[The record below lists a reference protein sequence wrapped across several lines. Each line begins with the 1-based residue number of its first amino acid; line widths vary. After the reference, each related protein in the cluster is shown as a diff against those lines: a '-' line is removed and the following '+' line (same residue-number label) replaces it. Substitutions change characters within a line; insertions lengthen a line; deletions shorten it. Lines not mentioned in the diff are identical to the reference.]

1 MAVSPFDTIRI
12 NDATGRARQ
21 FLADFT
27 PGQKAVTALAVV
39 GVVVAG
45 FVFLTR
51 SSSPSYTTLY
61 SNLQPSQAGQV
72 TQKLSS
78 NHIPYKLSDG
88 GATISVPASDVNQQ
102 RISLAEA
109 GLPTGSTITFSTLAS
124 TGITSSQFVQ
134 NVDYQQALE
143 GQLDT
148 TIESIQGIGNAQV
161 SLVLPDTNTFAIGNT
176 QTPTASVLVNL
187 ADGTTLTSEQ
197 VQGIVH
203 LVASAV
209 PGLAATDVTVVD
221 NNGDVLSAPGV
232 DSSAD
237 TDSAQTTAY
246 DNQLGTSLSAL
257 VTKVVGQGN
266 AAVAVHAVLNF
277 NQQSTTTNG
286 FQTGKNGA
294 PITAPTS
301 QSSTNETYTGDG
313 AQAAGVLG
321 SGQPSTATN
330 QNGNYN
336 STQTQTSNAV
346 GQVTQTVQQAPGQ
359 VESTNVSV
367 LLNAN
372 AVQPSQVAAIRSM
385 VATAAGLNLAGGD
398 AIAVTSLPFSAPA
411 KVAPTKT
418 PAALTSKI
426 KNDLPDAG
434 LVLLIAVLFFLALRS
449 ARKRTPVFED
459 IPVGELASVT
469 GPVRDDDTATST
481 SLEPTTTLPALRAA
495 GSPVTPEVDRYI
507 SESPEE
513 VAELMR
519 TWSHEQPKKPAEL
532 Q

>member
-1 MAVSPFDTIRI
+1 LAVSPFDPVRI
-12 NDATGRARQ
+12 NDATARARQ
-21 FLADFT
+21 FLSDFT
-27 PGQKAVTALAVV
+27 PGQKAVTALAVL
-39 GVVVAG
+39 GVVVGG
-45 FVFLTR
+45 FLFLTH

-61 SNLQPSQAGQV
+61 SNLQAAQAGQV

-78 NHIPYKLSDG
+78 NHVPYRLTNG
-88 GATISVPASDVNQQ
+88 GTTVEVPAADVNQQ

-143 GQLDT
+143 GQLDA
-148 TIESIQGIGNAQV
+148 TIQSIQGVSNAQV
-161 SLVLPDTNTFAIGNT
+161 SLVLPDTNTFAIGNS
-176 QTPTASVLVNL
+176 QTPTASVLVGL
-187 ADGTTLTSEQ
+187 AGTTLTNGQ

-221 NNGDVLSAPGV
+221 NNGNVLSAPGV
-232 DSSAD
+232 DSSAGS
-237 TDSAQTTAY
+237 DSAATTAY
-246 DNQLGTSLSAL
+246 DSQLGSSLNAL

-277 NQQSTTTNG
+277 NKQSTTTNG
-286 FQTGKNGA
+286 FQLGRNGA

-301 QSSTNETYTGDG
+301 QSSTNNTFTGNG

-330 QNGNYN
+330 QTGNYT
-336 STQTQTSNAV
+336 SSQTQTSNAV
-346 GQVTQTVQQAPGQ
+346 GQQTTTVQQAPGQ
-359 VESTNVSV
+359 VQSTNVSV
-367 LLNAN
+367 LLNAT
-372 AVQPSQVAAIRSM
+372 AVSPGQVAAIRSM
-385 VATAAGLNLAGGD
+385 VATAAGLNLAGPD
-398 AIAVTSLPFSAPA
+398 AIAVTSLPFSPTA
-411 KVAPTKT
+411 KVAPAKA
-418 PAALTSKI
+418 PAALTAKLKSYG
-426 KNDLPDAG
+426 PDAG
-434 LVLLIAVLFFLALRS
+434 LVALIVVLFVLALRS

-459 IPVGELASVT
+459 IPVGQLAS
-469 GPVRDDDTATST
+469 GPSGARERDTETSIAVE
-481 SLEPTTTLPALRAA
+481 SAAVLPALRSA

-507 SESPEE
+507 SESPQE

-532 Q
+532 R